1 MLAAV
6 DFEGGLE
13 NAWDSII
20 TWVPKLLGF
29 LLILGIGYFI
39 AKAIEKVIDGILE
52 RVGFDR
58 LVERGGL
65 RTALSRSKL
74 DASSILA
81 RIVFYVV
88 FLFVLQLAFG
98 ISARPTKVKY
108 RCRRCDTVFAT
119 TKDPAVLDKHY

>member
-1 MLAAV
+1 MLGAI

-29 LLILGIGYFI
+29 LLILGIGYFV

-65 RTALSRSKL
+65 RTALSRSSWMPVRSL
-74 DASSILA
+74 PGSSSMLSSCSSSSS
-81 RIVFYVV
+81 RS
-88 FLFVLQLAFG
+88 G
-98 ISARPTKVKY
+98 SSAPT
-108 RCRRCDTVFAT
+108 RSAT
-119 TKDPAVLDKHY
+119 

>member
-1 MLAAV
+1 MLAAI

-29 LLILGIGYFI
+29 LLILGIGYFV

-74 DASSILA
+74 EQRGYVRFAPMDDGEWLMAIAVFRPFAVSHEPVAISSTA
-81 RIVFYVV
+81 DR
-88 FLFVLQLAFG
+88 
-98 ISARPTKVKY
+98 
-108 RCRRCDTVFAT
+108 
-119 TKDPAVLDKHY
+119 